1 MSTTTNNVEL
11 KQLEGE
17 LSSAGVNVGNGIG
30 STVDG
35 STTTVFG
42 SSVDGAATTVHGYDA
57 AGKVVDLGS
66 TSQTVL
72 DNHVAVPVT
81 DPRIAVIDSMESLTD
96 ADKEILISLIVG

>member
-1 MSTTTNNVEL
+1 MATTTNNVEL
-11 KQLEGE
+11 KQLEEE
-17 LSSAGVNVGNGIG
+17 LQAAGVNTGSGIG
-30 STVDG
+30 SSVDG

-42 SSVDGAATTVHGYDA
+42 YSADG
-57 AGKVVDLGS
+57 KPVDLGS
-66 TSQTVL
+66 TAQTVL